1 MNPKP
6 ATGVNQGVAS
16 AADLYLSNLTRRK
29 PNGWLTPTA
38 STGQYVY
45 CVLQYLRSSPA
56 SSALMLLPRRRGIT
70 SSTITSSASSCSC
83 NILSQRRGCSST
95 LLQTASTCYSH
106 SSKLRA
112 HISVASRGIS
122 TRVYIPA
129 ETAASLRCPYVPLP
143 LLRCPYVQV
152 CLHHLLGYGVV
163 LVTNSRKRVQGKLL
177 ARCTRAP
184 QSTVQRPK
192 VLQEGHGTWHAQQHR
207 RYVSHTAVWWCR
219 HVGCTRA
226 RHIHGCAAM
235 PSAVAAAE
243 HSNSVVSRAGEPV

>member
-143 LLRCPYVQV
+143 LTALSLCAGLSPPSSWLWGGTCHQQPQTCPGPAA
-152 CLHHLLGYGVV
+152 CPLHQ
-163 LVTNSRKRVQGKLL
+163 S
-177 ARCTRAP
+177 AP
-184 QSTVQRPK
+184 K
-192 VLQEGHGTWHAQQHR
+192 HGTTAEGTAGRTWHMACTTAQ
-207 RYVSHTAVWWCR
+207 AVR
-219 HVGCTRA
+219 
-226 RHIHGCAAM
+226 
-235 PSAVAAAE
+235 
-243 HSNSVVSRAGEPV
+243 